1 MSTES
6 LLLVIA
12 AAIAHATWNL
22 IAKRAASVGP
32 VFVFAYSVCGV
43 LIFAPWVV
51 WILLQD
57 QGRWDAAAIGCIA
70 LSGAVHL
77 AYGLCLQRGY
87 QVADLSVVYPV
98 ARGTGPMLSTI
109 GAFVFLREPAS
120 LSGIAGMLC
129 VVSGV
134 MMIATQG
141 RLARLLQR
149 ESMVGVRWG
158 VVTGA
163 LIACYTLIDA
173 YGVKTL
179 LIAPVVFDW
188 AATGARAAF
197 LLPHLARTPQ
207 KSIQAMQGKWHLA
220 WIVGLLSPLGYI
232 LVLMALQ
239 NGSPVSLVAPARE
252 MSMLLATIAGLYLL
266 REPVGW
272 GRMLGCILI
281 AAGVALLAGS

>member
-1 MSTES
+1 MSAYS
-6 LLLVIA
+6 LLLVVA
-12 AAIAHATWNL
+12 AAIAHASWNL

-43 LIFAPWVV
+43 ILFTPWVI
-51 WILLQD
+51 WSLIHEES
-57 QGRWDAAAIGCIA
+57 RWDALAIGCIA
-70 LSGAVHL
+70 LSGAIHL

-120 LSGIAGMLC
+120 ASGVAGMLC
-129 VVSGV
+129 VVIGV

-141 RLARLLQR
+141 RLGRLLQR
-149 ESMVGVRWG
+149 ESMIGVRWG
-158 VVTGA
+158 AVTGA

-179 LIAPVVFDW
+179 LIGPVVFDW

-197 LLPHLARTPQ
+197 LFPHLMRKPKQ
-207 KSIQAMQGKWHLA
+207 SLQAMQGKWHLA

-232 LVLMALQ
+232 LVLIALQ
-239 NGSPVSLVAPARE
+239 DGSPVSLVAPARE
-252 MSMLLATIAGLYLL
+252 MSMLLATLAGLYLL

-272 GRMLGCILI
+272 GRMLGCCLI
-281 AAGVALLAGS
+281 AGGVVLLASS